1 MPLSRWLTI
10 YLSVL
15 PLAGCT
21 VVGGVIGAKQDRE
34 IIGTREVPPARAG
47 DLAPKTLIYVSIP
60 GRETI
65 KGRFREV
72 SDSAGVRRLRME
84 TAGGRESLPLDSISD
99 LVAEV
104 REKGHLQKGLV
115 IGAAIDITVVGAVL
129 ALIAITILEGGI
141 VY

>member
-21 VVGGVIGAKQDRE
+21 VIGGVIGAKQDRE

-72 SDSAGVRRLRME
+72 SDSAGARRLRMK
-84 TAGGRESLPLDSISD
+84 TAGGRESVPLDSISD

-115 IGAAIDITVVGAVL
+115 IGAAIDIVVAAFVLTLITATVDA
-129 ALIAITILEGGI
+129 GGI
-141 VY
+141 SY

>member
-1 MPLSRWLTI
+1 M
-10 YLSVL
+10 
-15 PLAGCT
+15 
-21 VVGGVIGAKQDRE
+21 
-34 IIGTREVPPARAG
+34 
-47 DLAPKTLIYVSIP
+47 
-60 GRETI
+60 
-65 KGRFREV
+65 